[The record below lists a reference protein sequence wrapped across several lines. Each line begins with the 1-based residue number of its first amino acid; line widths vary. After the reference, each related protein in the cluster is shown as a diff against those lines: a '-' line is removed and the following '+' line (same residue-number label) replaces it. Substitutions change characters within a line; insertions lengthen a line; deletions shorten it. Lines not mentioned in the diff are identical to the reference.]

1 MDWNGFRA
9 NVLKFRFF
17 KILNHT
23 MNLRW
28 IKLDFN
34 IIELKHFKNL
44 KFKNPLKTKI
54 VQNQFKNLI

>member
-1 MDWNGFRA
+1 
-9 NVLKFRFF
+9 
-17 KILNHT
+17 